1 MSEALKISDSKL
13 DLEGQLAVK
22 GGRPDSLRSTILS
35 FVARDKFDIAV
46 RELRYYQQYKS
57 DIAVFQERTERY
69 FDHCEELILAVKAK
83 KGFPNIDA
91 LPMAKRQE
99 IFERIQ
105 QHFDELQ
112 AVLRRIEQ
120 IENDIKVQ
128 DSRSTVWVMQALIVS
143 SMVVTI
149 WAVAVETT
157 KTMGMSFT
165 VMFDDVSTLFFRL
178 LGM

>member
-1 MSEALKISDSKL
+1 MSEALKTSNGL
-13 DLEGQLAVK
+13 PDLEGQLAVK

-35 FVARDKFDIAV
+35 FVAKDKFDVAV

-57 DIAVFQERTERY
+57 DISVFHERTERY

-83 KGFPNIDA
+83 KGFPNIEA

-112 AVLRRIEQ
+112 NILRRIEQ

-128 DSRSTVWVMQALIVS
+128 DARSTVWVIQALIVS

-149 WAVAVETT
+149 WAVAVETS

-165 VMFDDVSTLFFRL
+165 VMFDDVSTLFFKI
-178 LGM
+178 LGI